1 MYTIQRRYF
10 FEIMVYVAVHQKRGY
25 MKKVKIKNNLR
36 KYRLER
42 RITQA
47 ELADAVGVSRTT
59 VGNIERCQSAAGYK
73 TALKLSLALH
83 VPFEKIFKI
92 EERKRFKL
100 EE

>member
-1 MYTIQRRYF
+1 MKR
-10 FEIMVYVAVHQKRGY
+10 VQKQ
-25 MKKVKIKNNLR
+25 NNLR
-36 KYRLER
+36 KYRLKR

-59 VGNIERCQSAAGYK
+59 VGNIDRCQSAPGYK
-73 TALKLSLALH
+73 VAWKISLTLD